1 MAMIRLICGDGG
13 EVVIPRPYFQ
23 KMSLSRDPEIA
34 RADSYRLECKA
45 STGLVN
51 LVLSRVYDESA
62 HVTITKDN
70 FNDLKNLCREL
81 GFTGLDPEL
90 REFEAERQFQGPT
103 RDDIIREVVSRNE
116 RIARHDKLLL
126 EVQHQLT
133 ALSRRMDDRF
143 RAENEFREAIT
154 RQVQALEARV
164 ETVARQ
170 CEERCASAL
179 QRMEAALS
187 ECVKRGDIDPLFAN
201 GQLPMTREQILT
213 RFSAKESDFAP
224 TDITVPDRHFHKWRD
239 LRYNRD
245 VAIRV
250 WEVERKVFQKYFW
263 REVSILAELRHE
275 AVIRLIA
282 IVPER
287 GMIVVPWM
295 ENGTLE
301 DVLKRERNGN
311 APAGW
316 NATKKSIVLF
326 GTAVAMAYIHSKN
339 ITHRGLRPANVLLN
353 GNFEPVVSGIDVY
366 DYDYDDVWEVLRAR
380 RSPLFLA
387 PEVFAGEGETGG
399 WTKGVDVYSYAV
411 FLYRMFTD
419 SVRFRSLDGRDRPT
433 RSTQQL
439 LLAVMQGRR
448 LARVPEIPDFVWE
461 DLICAC
467 WHPRPEDRP
476 YFVDIVEHLRT
487 NTEEWAFPGTDLDAL
502 REYQTR
508 IMRGVQV

>member
-23 KMSLSRDPEIA
+23 KMSLFRDPEIA

-143 RAENEFREAIT
+143 RAENEFRESIT
-154 RQVQALEARV
+154 RQVQALEVRV

-213 RFSAKESDFAP
+213 RFSAKASDFAP
-224 TDITVPDRHFHKWRD
+224 TARTKRDFCDFHKWRD

-250 WEVERKVFQKYFW
+250 WEVELYERFQKYFW

-301 DVLKRERNGN
+301 DVLKRERKGN

-339 ITHRGLRPANVLLN
+339 ITHRGLRPGNVLLN
-353 GNFEPVVSGIDVY
+353 GNFEPVVSGIYVY
-366 DYDYDDVWEVLRAR
+366 DYEGAVRS
-380 RSPLFLA
+380 SPLFLA
-387 PEVFAGEGETGG
+387 PEVIQGEGETEG
-399 WTKGVDVYSYAV
+399 WTKGGDVYSYAV
-411 FLYRMFTD
+411 FLHQMFTD
-419 SVRFRSLDGRDRPT
+419 SVRFGGRDKYI
-433 RSTQQL
+433 SAFHEAM
-439 LLAVMQGRR
+439 AVMQGHRF
-448 LARVPEIPDFVWE
+448 ARVPEIPDFVWE

-467 WHPRPEDRP
+467 WEGNPEDRP
-476 YFVDIVEHLRT
+476 SFVDIVKKLRT
-487 NTEEWAFPGTDLDAL
+487 NTEKWAFPGTDLDAL

-508 IMRGVQV
+508 IMRGVQI

>member
-13 EVVIPRPYFQ
+13 EVVLPRPYFQ
-23 KMSLSRDPEIA
+23 KMSLFRDPEIA

-143 RAENEFREAIT
+143 RAENEFRESIT
-154 RQVQALEARV
+154 RQVQALEVRV

-187 ECVKRGDIDPLFAN
+187 ECVKRGDIDPLLAN

-224 TDITVPDRHFHKWRD
+224 TARTVHDRHFHKWID

-250 WEVERKVFQKYFW
+250 WEVEDERFRKYFW

-287 GMIVVPWM
+287 GMVVVPWM
-295 ENGTLE
+295 ENGTVE

-311 APAGW
+311 APVGW

-326 GTAVAMAYIHSKN
+326 GTAVAMAYIHSKD
-339 ITHRGLRPANVLLN
+339 ITHRRLRPDNVLLN
-353 GNFEPVVSGIDVY
+353 GNFEPVVSGIYVTSY
-366 DYDYDDVWEVLRAR
+366 DYLDVAVRP
-380 RSPLFLA
+380 SPLFLA
-387 PEVFAGEGETGG
+387 PEVISGDG
-399 WTKGVDVYSYAV
+399 WTKGGDVYSYAV
-411 FLYRMFTD
+411 FLHQMFTD
-419 SVRFRSLDGRDRPT
+419 SDRFDWGDRQIRSA
-433 RSTQQL
+433 QL
-439 LLAVMQGRR
+439 LLRAVTQGCR
-448 LARVPEIPDFVWE
+448 LARVPEIPDFVW
-461 DLICAC
+461 DCICAC
-467 WHPRPEDRP
+467 WDEKPENRPS
-476 YFVDIVEHLRT
+476 FVEIVKVLRT
-487 NTEEWAFPGTDLDAL
+487 NTEKWAFPGTDLDAL

-508 IMRGVQV
+508 IMRGVQI